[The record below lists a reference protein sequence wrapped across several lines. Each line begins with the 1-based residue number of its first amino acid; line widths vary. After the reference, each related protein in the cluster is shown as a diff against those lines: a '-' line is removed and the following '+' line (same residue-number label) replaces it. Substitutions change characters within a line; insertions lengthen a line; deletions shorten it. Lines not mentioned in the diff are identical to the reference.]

1 MKELRIT
8 KGEWQYRDHFSDGIV
23 ETEDTIIGHL
33 MKWGSPEE
41 ELQANATL
49 ICDAGNTAQKCGL
62 LPSELLRQRDEL
74 RDKYS
79 QLLEYTSEFLKSMRT
94 DNGELKKS
102 IAEMSRDMASEAAAI
117 KNTDG

>member
-1 MKELRIT
+1 MTYKSAAAIREFAEKQFPLSKELKKEVLYNQIQQA
-8 KGEWQYRDHFSDGIV
+8 KQNECFSDLTALISEHYV
-23 ETEDTIIGHL
+23 
-33 MKWGSPEE
+33 SREE
-41 ELQANATL
+41 YN
-49 ICDAGNTAQKCGL
+49 
-62 LPSELLRQRDEL
+62 ELLRQRDEL